1 MSIQRRLALSI
12 TLVLLLSL
20 TLGAAL
26 TYWHVVAK
34 VRTEMQAA
42 LAVGTQTAAKAVDGR
57 DGTDAPARR
66 LRRLVEDFDGDRHI
80 MAVLTAP
87 DGHILAQST
96 LLQPDEPAPAWFL
109 TMVAGPATRVDLRLA
124 APFDAVGALR
134 LEADPHNEVAEAW
147 SDVLLTATI
156 MVLFFS
162 MVLALAFWTIRGA
175 LQPLRDVLTALSRI
189 GEGDYATRLSPT
201 MYRELQPLRDG
212 FDTMAE
218 RLAAMRAQNRDLHEQ
233 ILNLQ
238 EEERAELARDLHDDV
253 APFLFSVGAD
263 AAMIRQYLA
272 AERILE
278 VAPRADAIAESVRHM
293 QKHLKGVLRRLAP
306 ETLIDLGLAGA
317 IDNLVA
323 FWRLRRPAITFTM
336 DLTDDPVDPPL
347 DAVAFRVVQESL
359 SNAIRHADPT
369 TIAVCIVQSETML
382 TIRIEDDGTG
392 FAPGQTPLGF
402 GLASMQERVKAVG
415 GRLAIRDR
423 PEGHGV
429 IIEAALPIRIDRDD
443 TMQGDRASDAKVAD
457 FCGRSDAPPL

>member
-20 TLGAAL
+20 ALGAAL

-42 LAVGTQTAAKAVDGR
+42 LAVGAQTAAKAVDGR

-66 LRRLVEDFDGDRHI
+66 LRRLVADFDGDRHI
-80 MAVLTAP
+80 MAVLTTS
-87 DGHILAQST
+87 DGRVLAQST
-96 LLQPDEPAPAWFL
+96 LLQPDQPAPAWFYA
-109 TMVAGPATRVDLRLA
+109 MVAGPATRADLALA
-124 APFDAVGALR
+124 EPFKAVGALK

-147 SDVLLTATI
+147 SDVLLTTAI
-156 MVLFFS
+156 MALFFS
-162 MVLALAFWTIRGA
+162 LVLALVFWTIRGA
-175 LQPLRDVLTALSRI
+175 LRPLRDVVTALSRI
-189 GEGDYATRLSPT
+189 GEGDYATRLSPA

-212 FDTMAE
+212 FDAMAA
-218 RLAAMRAQNRDLHEQ
+218 RLATMRAQNRDLHEQ

-263 AAMIRQYLA
+263 AAMIRQYLLA
-272 AERILE
+272 NRIE
-278 VAPRADAIAESVRHM
+278 DVAPRAEAIADSVRHM

-323 FWRLRRPAITFTM
+323 FWRIRRPTLTFTL
-336 DLTDDPVDPPL
+336 DLTDEPVEPPL

-359 SNAIRHADPT
+359 SNAVRHGDPT
-369 TIAVCIVQSETML
+369 AIDVRVLASETML
-382 TIRIEDDGTG
+382 TIRVEDDGSGFSQEPPPRG
-392 FAPGQTPLGF
+392 FA
-402 GLASMQERVKAVG
+402 LASMQERVKAVG
-415 GRLAIRDR
+415 GRLSIRDR
-423 PEGHGV
+423 SGGRGA
-429 IIEAALPIRIDRDD
+429 IIEAELPIRSDHDD
-443 TMQGDRASDAKVAD
+443 MMHDETVGYSA
-457 FCGRSDAPPL
+457 